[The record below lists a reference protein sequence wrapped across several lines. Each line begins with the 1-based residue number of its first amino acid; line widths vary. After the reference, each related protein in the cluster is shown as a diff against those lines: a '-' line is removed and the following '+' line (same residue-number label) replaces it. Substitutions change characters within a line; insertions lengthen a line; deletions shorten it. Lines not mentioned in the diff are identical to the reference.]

1 MSGEARGEASHPVI
15 GWVVDVQRDF
25 MDPPSAGGRLYVHDL
40 FDPADPGAV
49 GALPAIE
56 RTVAWLRAH
65 ADALV
70 YTGDWHADTDPEIDA
85 VAPDATRGTYPPHCM
100 GLSADP
106 AERAGAAILPSV
118 APDVA
123 TTVVLGRDAGAE
135 DARVAAAAAVAGRPV
150 FIHKRE
156 FSVFDG
162 NPAAGAFV
170 DALAADVAGR
180 AGAPP
185 TFVVCGVAAD
195 VCVRQ
200 AVEGL
205 LARGHA
211 VLVVRDATWGLGLE
225 PLDAMLARWGAAGAR
240 ATTSDALGGAAR

>member
-1 MSGEARGEASHPVI
+1 SDRGAT
-15 GWVVDVQRDF
+15 
-25 MDPPSAGGRLYVHDL
+25 L
-40 FDPADPGAV
+40 
-49 GALPAIE
+49 ALPAIE

-70 YTGDWHADTDPEIDA
+70 YTGDWHAADDREIDA

-106 AERAGAAILPSV
+106 AERAGAALLPSI
-118 APDVA
+118 APDPGA
-123 TTVVLGRDAGAE
+123 TVVLGRDATAD
-135 DARVAAAAAVAGRPV
+135 DARGAAAAAAAGTPV

-162 NPAAGAFV
+162 NPGADAFV
-170 DALAADVAGR
+170 ATLAAEVARG
-180 AGAPP
+180 AGSAP

-200 AVEGL
+200 AVDGL

-211 VLVVRDATWGLGLE
+211 VVVVRDATWGLGLE
-225 PLDAMLARWGAAGAR
+225 RLDAMLARWAASGAR
-240 ATTSDALGGAAR
+240 AVASGQLDTLIG

>member
-1 MSGEARGEASHPVI
+1 MTSRAVI

-40 FDPADPGAV
+40 FDPSDAGATQ
-49 GALPAIE
+49 ALPAIE

-70 YTGDWHADTDPEIDA
+70 YTGDWHAADDREIDA

-100 GLSADP
+100 GLSPDP
-106 AERAGAAILPSV
+106 TERAGAALLPSI
-118 APDVA
+118 APDPDTV
-123 TTVVLGRDAGAE
+123 VVLGRDAGDDE
-135 DARVAAAAAVAGRPV
+135 ARAAAASAAIGRPV
-150 FIHKRE
+150 FLHKRE

-162 NPAAGAFV
+162 NPGAGAFV
-170 DALAADVAGR
+170 AALADHVAARSGTR
-180 AGAPP
+180 P

-200 AVEGL
+200 AVDGL

-211 VLVVRDATWGLGLE
+211 VVVVRDATWGLGLE
-225 PLDAMLARWGAAGAR
+225 RLDALLARWEAAGAR
-240 ATTSDALGGAAR
+240 AATSGGLGDALGIARPVA

>member
-1 MSGEARGEASHPVI
+1 MSARPVV
-15 GWVVDVQRDF
+15 GWVVDMQRDF

-40 FDPADPGAV
+40 FDPADVGATQ
-49 GALPAIE
+49 ALPAIE

-70 YTGDWHADTDPEIDA
+70 YTGDWHAPDDREIDA

-100 GLSADP
+100 GLSLDP
-106 AERAGAAILPSV
+106 AERAGAALLPTI
-118 APDVA
+118 APDAEAV
-123 TTVVLGRDAGAE
+123 VVLGRDATAA
-135 DARVAAAAAVAGRPV
+135 DARTAAAAAAAGRPV

-162 NPAAGAFV
+162 NPGADAFV
-170 DALAADVAGR
+170 AALAADVAAR
-180 AGAPP
+180 AGAAP

-200 AVEGL
+200 AVDGL

-211 VLVVRDATWGLGLE
+211 VVVVRDATWGLGLE
-225 PLDAMLARWGAAGAR
+225 RLDAMLARWAAAGAR
-240 ATTSDALGGAAR
+240 AVTSDGLEAILETAGAGA